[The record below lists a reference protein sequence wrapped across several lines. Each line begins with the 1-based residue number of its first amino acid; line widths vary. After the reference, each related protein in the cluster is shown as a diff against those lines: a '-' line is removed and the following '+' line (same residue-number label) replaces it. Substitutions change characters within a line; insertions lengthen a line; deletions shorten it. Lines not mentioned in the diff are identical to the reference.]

1 VIMDKGKIIEQGS
14 PHQLLKKYFTDIFIY
29 LPLAQVP
36 NELVLEKDWQV
47 VGERVEITTNQVES
61 TLLLLIEQQVS
72 LDGLHV
78 KSANLDDLFLKLTG
92 HALGAEIGENK

>member
-1 VIMDKGKIIEQGS
+1 MDKGKIIERGS
-14 PHQLLKKYFTDIFIY
+14 PRQLLNKHFSEVFIY

-36 NELVLEKDWQV
+36 NELVQEKRWQV
-47 VGERVEITTNQVES
+47 VGERVEITTKQVEA
-61 TLLLLIEQQVS
+61 TLLFLIEQQVS

-92 HALGAEIGENK
+92 HVLGSELGENK